1 MSQRLSMRRALGLMA
16 AMLTLP
22 ILVLGFTSAPASAA
36 NEVNET
42 IHVPANV
49 QTNPCFPAD
58 VVNLSGDIHI
68 VITSTANNGGG
79 YHMTD
84 SLNSTLSGASITTGT
99 KYVNSENQNDTWDGQ
114 APFPYTQHETHDFE
128 LLSQSGTPNY
138 IMHTVWR
145 ETVAADGTPTVTV
158 ESWSLGCQG

>member
-1 MSQRLSMRRALGLMA
+1 MHQRLSFRRVLLFLAPL
-16 AMLTLP
+16 LTLP
-22 ILVLGFTSAPASAA
+22 LLVLGLTSAPASAA
-36 NEVNET
+36 NVVNVT
-42 IHVPANV
+42 FHVPA
-49 QTNPCFPAD
+49 QPTINPCFPGD

-138 IMHTVWR
+138 ILHTVWR
-145 ETVAADGTPTVTV
+145 ETVTADGTPTVVV
-158 ESWSLGCQG
+158 ESWSMGCKG